1 MAFITVDSSRLY
13 ALAFSG
19 LFIILFV
26 VALFHPLFLRFSK
39 PVAVFINRALFY
51 TPLLHRHRFFGPWT
65 TAEFVVQSGYVIA
78 NLVSISFNASSV
90 SMASLCAGRLALFNM
105 IPLFLS
111 PDLAFLAD
119 SLGLPLRVFRKVHC
133 SSGVMT
139 MMMTLVHVCLMAFQ
153 KRAQDLYTLLAGAFL
168 PNRLTYFTHLSR
180 LLRKMLYEGFLRIH
194 QALAIFA
201 ASLIC
206 RHLLAVPDFSWLYLY
221 VYASVACCLNIFYL
235 ALTLYRNVARG
246 KPFPRASLKS
256 QGGGTTIIVDLPR
269 PVHID
274 AGQYVNLWI
283 WAPKISFWTC
293 MQSHPFTVASWSPD
307 GQVRLELFAK
317 SRRGLTSKMTGTPQT
332 DTSNVPWLKCL
343 AFFSGPHGS
352 RIDISDYKS
361 AIMVASDYGI
371 VAMLPFLQKFVYGYK
386 FFTGRICRIHII
398 WHIKTSGLPAIQH
411 ILNQY
416 LGDAELR
423 SVLQLSVF
431 KESDTRMNWVG
442 SHGRLSVLNEAPT
455 ISEIFLE
462 EINGDFVTHSDQD
475 ESSQQVDKFIAN
487 PAKLLLRDRVRKEVR
502 KHLYEDMELRELD
515 YQIQ

>member
-1 MAFITVDSSRLY
+1 
-13 ALAFSG
+13 
-19 LFIILFV
+19 
-26 VALFHPLFLRFSK
+26 
-39 PVAVFINRALFY
+39 
-51 TPLLHRHRFFGPWT
+51 LLHRHRFFGPWT

-139 MMMTLVHVCLMAFQ
+139 MMMTLVHGGLAI
-153 KRAQDLYTLLAGAFL
+153 LLAVV
-168 PNRLTYFTHLSR
+168 LSAR

-269 PVHID
+269 PIHID

-398 WHIKTSGLPAIQH
+398 WHIKTSG
-411 ILNQY
+411 
-416 LGDAELR
+416 
-423 SVLQLSVF
+423 
-431 KESDTRMNWVG
+431 
-442 SHGRLSVLNEAPT
+442 
-455 ISEIFLE
+455 
-462 EINGDFVTHSDQD
+462 
-475 ESSQQVDKFIAN
+475 
-487 PAKLLLRDRVRKEVR
+487 
-502 KHLYEDMELRELD
+502 
-515 YQIQ
+515 